1 MNPKNVKPKLHFEVG
16 EKVVICAAVIKFSGY
31 GTYNYPNES
40 DFTFT
45 TIKEVKENGEVVTEE
60 GYVYRQAYETRFGET
75 EVFDYFRIKNTPSGT
90 YKFNSKGWNEYERDR
105 HIIADKASFFIPTL
119 LLKYNEDWEK
129 KAERYEKLAAE
140 EKARHDEAKRIADEA
155 KARKQ
160 PYVDAYNAEIKPLEE
175 QLYQAKVKAWKEHYC
190 AHCIH
195 NCGGH
200 CTQWDSDLETDSPTS
215 CTAFEV

>member
-16 EKVVICAAVIKFSGY
+16 EKVVICATVIKFSGY
-31 GTYNYPNES
+31 GTYNWPNKS
-40 DFTFT
+40 HFTFT
-45 TIKEVKENGEVVTEE
+45 TIKEVKDNGEVVTEE
-60 GYVYRQAYETRFGET
+60 GYVYRQAYETQFGDT
-75 EVFDYFRIKNTPSGT
+75 EVFDYFRIKATPKGD
-90 YKFNSKGWNEYERDR
+90 YKFNSKGWEEYERNH
-105 HIIADKASFFIPTL
+105 HIISEKASFFIPTL
-119 LLKYNEDWEK
+119 LLKYDKEWDE

-140 EKARHDEAKRIADEA
+140 EKAKKDEAKRIADEA

-175 QLYQAKVKAWKEHYC
+175 QLYQAKVKAWKKHYC

-195 NCGGH
+195 NCGNH